1 MKYKYIYNYSYS
13 YFSENIVENWIDL
26 LFDYDEF

>member
-26 LFDYDEF
+26 SFDYDEF